1 MASLKKAE
9 PKDIQ
14 QWKILEIVKK
24 LCLYTGLSSFTV
36 LMAVF
41 NSVTSAITHNSLSKL
56 DNFTYFTMVQMR
68 LRFHANNADIAFRF
82 GISEPLYLECF

>member
-1 MASLKKAE
+1 MPKNTVSIGTQTELIVDNIRTLKTELQSRIDEMASLKKAE

-24 LCLYTGLSSFTV
+24 LCLYTGLSSFIV

-41 NSVTSAITHNSLSKL
+41 IQSLVPSPVTLCLS
-56 DNFTYFTMVQMR
+56 
-68 LRFHANNADIAFRF
+68 
-82 GISEPLYLECF
+82 